1 MLALAAPAAANSP
14 AEAQRLSA
22 YVAARAADSAGD
34 PAASARL
41 FAALVRD
48 LPAEPQLRQRAIA
61 GAIQAGDM
69 QLALDLGRG
78 VEFQRAPLEL
88 RMLLIADLLVRNR
101 ADEAVQ
107 LLRRGGGT
115 IDSSFLLPFVEA
127 WARADRKDAQA
138 ANILDSVNPQS
149 ALARQLDEHRALIL
163 LKLRRP
169 ADALPLAQKALVE
182 AGGRADRLRLA
193 FADGFRAAGDHANA
207 AAMLEGRGSALALGR
222 ARLQSGR
229 PLGEAIDSSPK
240 AFGELLLG
248 LAVALNRL
256 SDKSISVSLA
266 QVARFA
272 NPGNDAA
279 VLLLGLLL
287 DEAERPEQAVTILR
301 TLDSD
306 DLFASQA
313 EDAEVRILLDSD
325 RDDEAL
331 SRASHGA
338 AASPSADSFAR
349 LGGVL
354 SRLERFAEAADAYGR
369 SVALAGA
376 GGSSDELW
384 ELHLYRASALEEAG
398 RWPEAKAA
406 VGAAMALSPDNSLL
420 LNFLGYGMLERG
432 ESLDTAEAMVRKASA
447 LRPDDASIT
456 DSLGWAQ
463 FKRGKLG
470 EAIATLSRAALA
482 DPAQPEIREH
492 LGDALYTAGR
502 RIEARFEWRAALAAT
517 EEGAIRERI
526 EAKLDRG
533 LTSATAAP

>member
-1 MLALAAPAAANSP
+1 MAALPLAAPAASSSSG
-14 AEAQRLSA
+14 EAQRLST
-22 YVAARAADSAGD
+22 YIAARAADSAGD

-48 LPAEPQLRQRAIA
+48 LPADPQLRQRAIA

-69 QLALDLGRG
+69 RLALDLGRG
-78 VEFQRAPLEL
+78 VEFSRAPLEL
-88 RMLLIADLLVRNR
+88 RMLMIADLLLRGR
-101 ADEAVQ
+101 SDEAVRM
-107 LLRRGGGT
+107 LRSGGGT

-127 WARADRKDAQA
+127 WARADRKDRQA
-138 ANILDSVNPQS
+138 AAGLDSVNPQS

-163 LKLRRP
+163 LKLNRP
-169 ADALPLAQKALVE
+169 TEALPFAQKALGG

-193 FADGFRAAGDHANA
+193 FADGFRGAGDKANA

-222 ARLQSGR
+222 ARLRSGR

-256 SDKSISVSLA
+256 DDKSISVSLA
-266 QVARFA
+266 QVARHA

-279 VLLLGLLL
+279 ALLLGLLL
-287 DEAERPEQAVTILR
+287 DEAERPDQAIAVLR
-301 TLDSD
+301 TLDPGD
-306 DLFASQA
+306 TFAGQA
-313 EDAEVRILLDSD
+313 EDAEVRILLDMG
-325 RDDEAL
+325 RGDEAL
-331 SRASHGA
+331 
-338 AASPSADSFAR
+338 PSADSYAR

-354 SRLERFAEAADAYGR
+354 TRLNRFPEAADAYG
-369 SVALAGA
+369 GA
-376 GGSSDELW
+376 IRMAQGGEASDEMW
-384 ELHLYRASALEEAG
+384 ELQLYRASALEEAG
-398 RWPEAKAA
+398 RWAEAKAA

-432 ESLDTAEAMVRKASA
+432 ENLDTAEAMVRKASA
-447 LRPDDASIT
+447 LKPDDAAIT

-470 EAIATLSRAALA
+470 EAIATLTRASLA
-482 DPAQPEIREH
+482 DPGQWEIREH

-502 RIEARFEWRAALAAT
+502 HIEARFEWRAALATSEDQAT
-517 EEGAIRERI
+517 RARI

-533 LTSATAAP
+533 LSPATAAP